1 MSGAS
6 GTWVQITAS
15 TSQLYRAIL
24 LIPSIG
30 STNVTTANTDMDVGI
45 GAAGSEVVIGTV
57 PMRYVSSEQAGSP
70 IESPYLPM
78 AYQIP
83 AGSRLAVRH
92 RLASNPGGAAVCLIG
107 VPA

>member
-1 MSGAS
+1 
-6 GTWVQITAS
+6 
-15 TSQLYRAIL
+15 
-24 LIPSIG
+24 
-30 STNVTTANTDMDVGI
+30 
-45 GAAGSEVVIGTV
+45 V